1 MVSSV
6 CVRGEN
12 GEGER
17 DTHGHGDGA
26 GVDEVDGARVV
37 AELLLDVVHLELDVA
52 RRVARRDGHCGRTV
66 VSTPASVGAPSVG
79 GHAPMSTP

>member
-12 GEGER
+12 G

-37 AELLLDVVHLELDVA
+37 AELLLDVVHLELDIGG
-52 RRVARRDGHCGRTV
+52 RVAGGDGDWRAGDQRVRYVDGCER
-66 VSTPASVGAPSVG
+66 SR
-79 GHAPMSTP
+79 PMSTP